1 MLHLLPNDK
10 VQKEYPEGRT
20 YPNLFDAHPPFQ
32 IDGNFGYT
40 AGVAEMLLQSHD
52 GAVQLL
58 PALPEAWKKGSVK
71 GLVARGGFV
80 VDMEWDGVQLNKTKV
95 HSRLGGVLRIRS
107 YVPLKGKGVQVA
119 DGACPN
125 PLYAP
130 AVIKEPIVSKQINP
144 QSPILY
150 RTYEYDIVTQPGEDY
165 YLERAM

>member
-1 MLHLLPNDK
+1 M
-10 VQKEYPEGRT
+10 
-20 YPNLFDAHPPFQ
+20 
-32 IDGNFGYT
+32 
-40 AGVAEMLLQSHD
+40 
-52 GAVQLL
+52 
-58 PALPEAWKKGSVK
+58 K

-80 VDMEWDGVQLNKTKV
+80 VDMEWDGVQLNKAKV

-165 YLERAM
+165 LLERSM